1 MSKNIKNEKLLNNI
15 KGLVIKKED
24 LNESSGSNKLEK
36 IYLKGL
42 NVR

>member
-1 MSKNIKNEKLLNNI
+1 MSKNIKNENVLNNI

-24 LNESSGSNKLEK
+24 LNKSSGSNKLEK
-36 IYLKGL
+36 IYLRGL